1 MKYFISIPLW
11 GEQYVQIFYQ
21 YSLPTHLAKGNIPY
35 LKEKNFDLEILI
47 FTTYESVPYIKT
59 YEIQEILE
67 KYGHVKIIFID
78 ETLSHKNE
86 KKYNMLSWCVNYT
99 LKLAY
104 DLQEEISCY
113 FSQADAIYSTNFF
126 KYVNDNKINILLE
139 NGLWVDGNKIKDQ
152 LESHRNG
159 YSIDIPS
166 QALAR
171 YAIRSLHASTASYAF
186 KSKKFNKFAS
196 GIFYAKDDY
205 MISKYF
211 HIYPIF
217 IKIMPHMERK
227 FISNGYTPDNSPDFF
242 EDDFFNNA
250 TVLKDSKDI
259 FVFGVEFSIRQEL
272 VKYEYQAN
280 IFRFASLIGKLFF
293 KNHLRA
299 FKQEIIYGEPSQ
311 NDREFFEV
319 QKEMEKFGYWVEYL
333 YQNKIDISYLSLELF
348 FAQIDLI
355 ENNDAKMR
363 TLILKIRKWIELLS
377 AFYSLE
383 KYTKLLD
390 LTQQL
395 LNYLEKTIFDKND
408 IEIIFENFR
417 EVIYLMGCPQDML
430 KQSLYQ
436 KIEILLKPCYK
447 RIVLYGYGEYGKMLH
462 TIFEKL
468 HLKNITVIDD
478 NYHDTNIISFQEY
491 KSLHQENTLFIL
503 CSTREPFFKKMQE
516 NIEDLQKINY
526 QKDIVIN
533 DDFFRD
539 IE

>member
-47 FTTYESVPYIKT
+47 FTTYESVPYIKK

-139 NGLWVDGNKIKDQ
+139 NGLWVDGNKIKDH

-272 VKYEYQAN
+272 VQYEYQAN

-355 ENNDAKMR
+355 ENNDTKMR
-363 TLILKIRKWIELLS
+363 ILIFKIRKWIELLS
-377 AFYSLE
+377 AFYSLK

-395 LNYLEKTIFDKND
+395 LNYLEKKIFDKYD
-408 IEIIFENFR
+408 IEIVFENFR
-417 EVIYLMGCPQDML
+417 EVLYFMGTPKDMF

-436 KIEILLKPCYK
+436 KIEIVLRPCYE
-447 RIVLYGYGEYGKMLH
+447 RIVLYGYGEYGKMLYS
-462 TIFEKL
+462 IFQKL
-468 HLKNITVIDD
+468 HLKNIVVIDD
-478 NYHDTNIISFQEY
+478 NFNGSHVIPFQEY
-491 KSLHQENTLFIL
+491 KNLHRENTLFIL
-503 CSTREPFFKKMQE
+503 CSTREHFFEEMQK
-516 NIEDLQKINY
+516 NIESLQNINYKQGIKIN
-526 QKDIVIN
+526 N
-533 DDFFRD
+533 DFFRD